1 LNKFLSYNLQF
12 NSADKGTNLFN
23 TSDDLWS
30 KENTTSLETSGLT
43 RVNLLMGD
51 NLRYS
56 SPLRKLMTLYPNV
69 MHEMGDDSDKKAISY
84 PFRKLFKKS
93 FNKTF
98 SNRLEHSEPILN
110 LGATNEHSST
120 PNDFIKTSIKSLPK
134 TSKEFMIQYSY
145 QSQPFSKQSV
155 RRYKNLSPYTTNYNL
170 SLGLNSSDSNLVRN
184 RTNSNFITPLYKYNL
199 KKTN

>member
-1 LNKFLSYNLQF
+1 
-12 NSADKGTNLFN
+12 
-23 TSDDLWS
+23 
-30 KENTTSLETSGLT
+30 
-43 RVNLLMGD
+43 
-51 NLRYS
+51 
-56 SPLRKLMTLYPNV
+56 